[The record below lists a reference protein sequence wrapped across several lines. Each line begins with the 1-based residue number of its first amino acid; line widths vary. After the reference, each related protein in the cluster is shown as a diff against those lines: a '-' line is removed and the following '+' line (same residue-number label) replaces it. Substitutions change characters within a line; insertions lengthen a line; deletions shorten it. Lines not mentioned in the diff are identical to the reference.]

1 MKYTKIVC
9 TIGPASEKQDILDE
23 IVAAGMDIARLNF
36 SHGTYTN
43 HRMLIKRIRSA
54 AKEAGRHVGI
64 MQDLQGPK
72 IRVGE
77 LRKPLEVVSGQK
89 ILLGRGGIPIQF
101 DLSKAVKKGQTILI
115 DDGTIELT
123 VIEVKP
129 GSISCVVVV
138 GGQIISHKGINIP
151 ESKTDFSVFTE
162 KDRRD
167 LEFGLKNGVDMVA
180 MSFVRSAKD
189 IEEVRTFVN
198 KKLRSKEKPWIIA
211 KIEKAQAIK
220 NLDAIINVSDAIMV
234 ARGDLGLEDKP
245 EQVPIYQK
253 IIIKKCLQQNKP
265 VIVATQMLDSMQ
277 RNPRPTRAEVSDVAN
292 AVLDHTDAVMLS
304 GETAFGKYPL
314 KAVTTMSRVVS
325 VTDNSFFNLVPM
337 RKNFAKDSVLRRA
350 VILAKKHKEPLV
362 VYSPYGKI
370 AQMIS
375 NLRQEL
381 PTYAFSDSLE
391 ICRKLS
397 LVWGVTPIY
406 LESKLAKTKYLEQY
420 MFQRLLENGLI
431 KGGQKLIL
439 LTAITRKGNEKL
451 FSAQLKK
458 A

>member
-9 TIGPASEKQDILDE
+9 TIGPASEKQDILNE

-36 SHGTYTN
+36 SHGTYAN
-43 HRMLIKRIRSA
+43 HRMLIKRIRAA

-77 LRKPLEVVSGQK
+77 LRKPMEVVSGQK

-101 DLSKAVKKGQTILI
+101 DLSKVVKKGQAILI
-115 DDGTIELT
+115 DDGAIELT
-123 VIEVKP
+123 VASVKP

-151 ESKTDFSVFTE
+151 ESKTDFSVFTD
-162 KDRRD
+162 KDRKD
-167 LEFGLKNGVDMVA
+167 LEFGLKNGVDMIA
-180 MSFVRSAKD
+180 MSFIRSAED
-189 IEEVRTFVN
+189 IEEVRAFAN

-253 IIIKKCLQQNKP
+253 IIIRKCLQQNKP

-304 GETAFGKYPL
+304 GETAFGKYPV
-314 KAVTTMSRVVS
+314 KSVATMRRIVS

-362 VYSPYGKI
+362 VYSPYGKT

-397 LVWGVTPIY
+397 LVWGITPIY
-406 LESKLAKTKYLEQY
+406 LEPKLAKTKYLEQY

-439 LTAITRKGNEKL
+439 LTAMTRKGNEKL